1 MLPYFGWQVK
11 FPKNFENG
19 AEVLS
24 WKGLVDKYLYEVRVE
39 RDFFVVELPPY
50 HRDDLVDRPRAME
63 V

>member
-1 MLPYFGWQVK
+1 V
-11 FPKNFENG
+11 FPKNKENG

-39 RDFFVVELPPY
+39 RDFFIDNLPLY
-50 HRDDLVDRPRAME
+50 HRDGLVDRPRVMG